1 MPSSLTGRVLLVVI
15 ISCFLSGYALA
26 QSQNQTENGLI
37 KGTVVDSASAAPL
50 DFVTVGV
57 RESGKTDLLK
67 GAVTRENGS
76 FEFKDLPLKKFE
88 IVVSYVGY
96 ATKILPVPALTSS
109 SPVADMGKISLSS
122 VSNQLNEVQIVTEKL
137 LIKQDIDK
145 ITYDVEADPESKTMN
160 ALDMLRKVPLITV
173 DAEDNIQLKGSSN
186 YRVLV
191 NGKSSSL
198 FVNNPKDVFKSMP
211 ASSIKDIEVITNPP
225 SKYEAEGVG
234 GIINIITHKKGPSG
248 YNGSVHLGGGLP
260 QSYNAGGYFTAK
272 TGKFGASFHGGTNR
286 YMSPATRNN
295 LYREDYLFHNELN
308 QQGTNLNNGQFYYLN
323 GELSFE
329 MDSLNLFSANVNTYG
344 SRNNSS
350 LEQQVRTS
358 TKEGELVQAYD
369 RLNSGKSHW
378 GNIDVGADYQK
389 SFRKNKDQ
397 LLTFSYKYG
406 NSGNNSYTDFTLS
419 PVFNYNGAM
428 NTTYNIGQ
436 SVEQT
441 FQADYVQPIKKH
453 TLELG
458 VKSILRDNN
467 SDYNYSTY
475 SEKMGSY
482 VVDPRMSNSFS
493 YSQDVYAAYTS
504 FSLRMTKWGFKAGAR
519 MEETKI
525 NADFKSSGTI
535 AKQDYFNLIPS
546 VTLSRKFKQNNSAK
560 ISYTQRIERP
570 GLWFLNPYVYA
581 SDPKNISYG
590 NPALDAAISN
600 NFDLSYSSFLKGAS
614 VNSSLYY
621 NFTNNSIQRYT
632 TLGADSVSRST
643 YANIGKNKTVGMSLS
658 GNVPVTKKLNINL
671 NTSANYTYITSN
683 LNKKPTDNNGFTA
696 HGYGNLSYRFGKN
709 WRVNGNIG
717 FNTGRILIQGRAA
730 GFMFNSFSINKQF
743 LKDEKASISLSV
755 SNPFQKERRS
765 FTEINDPNFYQHQES
780 FYWTRRVHIS
790 FNYRF
795 GKLKGGI
802 AKKKR
807 GINNDD
813 VKGGGDSGGSGN

>member
-1 MPSSLTGRVLLVVI
+1 MSSSLTGKVLLVVT

-26 QSQNQTENGLI
+26 QSPSQGKNGLI

-57 RESGKTDLLK
+57 RESGKADLLK
-67 GAVTRENGS
+67 GTVTKDNGS

-88 IVVSYVGY
+88 IVISYVGY

-109 SPVADMGKISLSS
+109 GPVANMGKITLSS
-122 VSNQLNEVQIVTEKL
+122 VSNQLDEVQIVTEKL

-173 DAEDNIQLKGSSN
+173 DAEDNIQLKGASN

-211 ASSIKDIEVITNPP
+211 ASSIKNIEVITNPP

-248 YNGSVHLGGGLP
+248 YNGSVNFGGGLP

-272 TGKFGASFHGGTNR
+272 VGKFGASFHGGTNN
-286 YMSPATRNN
+286 YMSPPTSNN
-295 LYREDYLFHNELN
+295 LYRRDHLLHNELN
-308 QQGTNLNNGQFYYLN
+308 QQGTNKNNGQFLYFS

-329 MDSLNLFSANVNTYG
+329 LDSLNLFSANISAHG
-344 SRNNSS
+344 SKNKN
-350 LEQQVRTS
+350 LLTQQVRTIDRH
-358 TKEGELVQAYD
+358 GELIQAYD
-369 RLNSGKSHW
+369 RFNQGTGQW
-378 GNIDVGADYQK
+378 GNADVGVDYQK

-406 NSGNNSYTDFTLS
+406 NNANNSYTDFTLS
-419 PVFNYNGAM
+419 PVLNYNGVIS
-428 NTTYNIGQ
+428 TTDNVGK

-441 FQADYVQPIKKH
+441 LQADYVQPIKKH

-458 VKSILRDNN
+458 VKSILRNNN
-467 SDYNYSTY
+467 SDYNYTTY
-475 SEKMGSY
+475 NEESNSY
-482 VVDPRMSNSFS
+482 IVDPGLSNSFN
-493 YSQDVYAAYTS
+493 YNQDIYAAYTS
-504 FSLRMTKWGFKAGAR
+504 FSLRVDKWGLKAGAR
-519 MEETKI
+519 MEETKV
-525 NADFKSSGTI
+525 NANFKTSGTI
-535 AKQDYFNLIPS
+535 ARQDYFNLIPS
-546 VTLSRKFKQNNSAK
+546 VTLSRKLKENNTAK

-570 GLWFLNPYVYA
+570 GLWYLNPYVVA
-581 SDPKNISYG
+581 NDPKNISYG
-590 NPALDAAISN
+590 NPALDAAVSN
-600 NFDLSYSSFLKGAS
+600 NFDLSYSTFLKGAS

-632 TLGADSVSRST
+632 TLGSDSVSRST
-643 YANIGKNKTVGMSLS
+643 YDNIGRNKTLGLSLN
-658 GNVPVTKKLNINL
+658 GNVPVTKELNINL
-671 NTSANYTYITSN
+671 NTSANYVYLTSN
-683 LNKKPTDNNGFTA
+683 LNGRPTKNDGFTA
-696 HGYGNLSYRFGKN
+696 NGYGSISYRFGKS
-709 WRVNGNIG
+709 WRVNSNIG
-717 FNTGRILIQGRAA
+717 FNTSRILIQGRSA
-730 GFMFNSFSINKQF
+730 GYMFNSFSINKQF
-743 LKDEKASISLSV
+743 LKDNKASISLSI
-755 SNPFQKERRS
+755 SNPFQKDRRF
-765 FTEINDPNFYQHQES
+765 FTEINDPNFYQYQES
-780 FYWTRRVHIS
+780 LYRIRRVHVS

-802 AKKKR
+802 TKKKR

-813 VKGGGDSGGSGN
+813 VKGGGDSGGN